1 MGLEPMTSSLPR
13 KCSTTELQQRAWL
26 PSRRAEPKRVP
37 RGAGDGNRTHVCSLE
52 GCRST
57 IELRPQFVRSMRT
70 TPASRAAMPTA
81 PAGRAAMP
89 TAPASRAAMPS
100 APAGRAVGANQAR
113 LTRALGPR
121 RRTVRGRTG
130 QDATRSCRGA
140 RVARTN
146 RTVGSSLGRR
156 TTSGAAGPRPWWWW
170 GEADSNRRRLS
181 HQIYSLARLAAPESP
196 LRRARESATR
206 AIPRE
211 VLVLGSKRFAVRRG
225 RVRATAQLP
234 ESSSM

>member
-1 MGLEPMTSSLPR
+1 MRWDHRGGVRRSCGSRAARVELLMGLEPMTSSLPR

-37 RGAGDGNRTHVCSLE
+37 HGAGDGNRTHVCSLE

-57 IELRPQFVRSMRT
+57 IELRPQVVRSD
-70 TPASRAAMPTA
+70 ANRA
-81 PAGRAAMP
+81 
-89 TAPASRAAMPS
+89 
-100 APAGRAVGANQAR
+100 
-113 LTRALGPR
+113 
-121 RRTVRGRTG
+121 RRTCGRCATG
-130 QDATRSCRGA
+130 
-140 RVARTN
+140 
-146 RTVGSSLGRR
+146 
-156 TTSGAAGPRPWWWW
+156 AGPRDRVEGRVLRIRTEPWAHRWVDGRRQELRARDRWWWW